1 MKLVLLIFLVILG
14 TNLQIGIGAPF
25 LNLVLLLVLGA
36 VVFDRIKYAFVAALA
51 GGILLDIYSIFPP
64 GIFIASLLMSLAISI
79 KFKEKFSLEAAGNVF
94 MLGVTGAVI
103 YEISVLALV
112 ACAWLLKVSR
122 FKIIFNQFWLSGS
135 FWGILSSAIGLTLI
149 FLIIRKY
156 RTKIYGKSFY
166 YKGRI

>member
-1 MKLVLLIFLVILG
+1 MKLVLLIFLVILV
-14 TNLQIGIGAPF
+14 TNLQIGIGVSF
-25 LNLVLLLVLGA
+25 LNLVLLLVMGLVISG
-36 VVFDRIKYAFVAALA
+36 RLKYAFVAALA

-64 GIFIASLLMSLAISI
+64 GIFIASLLISLAISVKI
-79 KFKEKFSLEAAGNVF
+79 KEKFSLEAAGNVF